1 MSGFIQN
8 ITGAAEVYHIYAK
21 GQCLYNCLNESE
33 FKEKWAELQG
43 MVGLMKTDYT
53 MEDLSFERVGG
64 HIGGGGGSVT
74 WADPPGD
81 DSY

>member
-1 MSGFIQN
+1 MAGFLEN
-8 ITGAAEVYHIYAK
+8 ITGDSDIYHIYAK

-53 MEDLSFERVGG
+53 LEDLSYEKLGAG
-64 HIGGGGGSVT
+64 IGVGGGSVI
-74 WADPPGD
+74 WQEPEGG